1 MSEERKVANARW
13 AAARIIEAL
22 SPEDQVAVAG
32 FDSRYWGLVAFSRDR
47 QAVRRA
53 VESIEPFGSTALHD
67 ALDKAARDIASHGEG
82 RRAIVVLTD
91 GVDTASQKKPDEVI
105 ARSRA
110 LDVPIYAVSVVSPL
124 DDPASDFFLGKK
136 SAGDAAAGT
145 ATLARYAE
153 LSGGVA
159 YLVSSPAALKLA
171 ADRIAGELKHQY
183 RRGAIDPQGGHR
195 AYPQR
200 LPAAVIAVPR
210 RPGRRSSPAV
220 SQGGHRV
227 RTLIVPLLAASVT
240 LAGCAKK
247 SYVQREVGEIN
258 KKVEAV
264 SAEVERTQQ
273 RVQQNE
279 VRIDAVDKSAQAGIS
294 EAKGSAQA
302 AMTRANEAEKAAKGK
317 LIYTV
322 TLSNDKVRFP
332 VNRAEISDEAKAMID
347 EAVAPLVKEN
357 RGVWFEIEGHT
368 DSTGEAAYNL
378 KLGEERARAVRDYI
392 AKAHGIALNRLNV
405 ISYGEDK
412 PAAENKERDG
422 RAQNRR
428 VVIRILE

>member
-1 MSEERKVANARW
+1 
-13 AAARIIEAL
+13 
-22 SPEDQVAVAG
+22 
-32 FDSRYWGLVAFSRDR
+32 
-47 QAVRRA
+47 
-53 VESIEPFGSTALHD
+53 
-67 ALDKAARDIASHGEG
+67 
-82 RRAIVVLTD
+82 
-91 GVDTASQKKPDEVI
+91 
-105 ARSRA
+105 
-110 LDVPIYAVSVVSPL
+110 
-124 DDPASDFFLGKK
+124 
-136 SAGDAAAGT
+136 
-145 ATLARYAE
+145 
-153 LSGGVA
+153 
-159 YLVSSPAALKLA
+159 
-171 ADRIAGELKHQY
+171 
-183 RRGAIDPQGGHR
+183 
-195 AYPQR
+195 
-200 LPAAVIAVPR
+200 
-210 RPGRRSSPAV
+210 
-220 SQGGHRV
+220 V
-227 RTLIVPLLAASVT
+227 RTLIVPLLAASVA

-258 KKVEAV
+258 KKVDAV

-279 VRIDAVDKSAQAGIS
+279 VRIDAVDKSAQSGIS

-302 AMTRANEAEKAAKGK
+302 AMTRAQEAEKAAKGK

-332 VNRAEISDEAKAMID
+332 VNKADISDEAKAMID

-368 DSTGEAAYNL
+368 DSTGEAAYNF
-378 KLGEERARAVRDYI
+378 KLGEERALAVRDYI

-412 PAAENKERDG
+412 PVAENKDKDG